1 MPESERPR
9 LFGRLV
15 RDETANRDRVHHLL
29 EVHLEMSELD
39 QEGYVVLATLD
50 REHLGVLVRAFDRA
64 VESRCLASMREDL
77 HVLSAFD
84 RDTELRCILDW
95 PPLLDLMVRA
105 LSTNIHVY
113 HSHLDLHHPRPATG
127 ESRWHR
133 DGGVQGREMRQLPAQ
148 QPRLSLKAA
157 VFLTDVS
164 HPDDGAL
171 ELVPRS
177 HHDVR
182 LENPSV
188 RPRDSVPLLVP
199 AGTVV
204 VFDSRL
210 WHQRR
215 DNTRTHVRKALCL
228 AYTFRWIASR
238 DRCRFSDRDW
248 KCLPPIH
255 RQLLGDSSP
264 DPFYP
269 RPEALAIEQP
279 MGQKLSNEQPRAAP
293 SLPIGFPFGV

>member
-1 MPESERPR
+1 
-9 LFGRLV
+9 
-15 RDETANRDRVHHLL
+15 
-29 EVHLEMSELD
+29 MSELD
-39 QEGYVVLATLD
+39 HDGYVVLGTLD
-50 REHLGVLVRAFDRA
+50 QEHLGVLLRAFDRA
-64 VESRCLASMREDL
+64 VESRCLATRCEDL

-84 RDTELRCILDW
+84 RDTGLRCILDW
-95 PPLLDLMVRA
+95 PPLLDLMVYA

-127 ESRWHR
+127 EARWHR
-133 DGGVQGREMRQLPAQ
+133 DGGVQGREMRPLPAE

-177 HHDVR
+177 HHDVQ

-188 RPRDSVPLLVP
+188 RPRDSVPILVP

-215 DNTRTHVRKALCL
+215 DNTRTHVRKTLCS
-228 AYTFRWIASR
+228 AYAYRWITSR
-238 DRCRFSDRDW
+238 DRYRFSDSDW
-248 KCLPPIH
+248 ERLPPIH

-269 RPEALAIEQP
+269 RPEALAI
-279 MGQKLSNEQPRAAP
+279 GQRDGGRLSLA
-293 SLPIGFPFGV
+293 